1 MGSLARLEIQ
11 RLASV
16 GAVSGGGGGAAPG
29 IATIWPAVADWAA
42 LSTVAGPLRDG
53 DQVGVSSL
61 GSQASIGVALYDEA
75 NAEWALQ
82 FGMFA
87 SFADMTAFSEPII
100 AGALAG
106 VQESANNDETA
117 VRYQYESGWARTA
130 VNQPYVWALSDLV
143 TLDPSG
149 IGVTRTGDVGVF
161 GDWTYRL
168 TAPLALPN
176 GGSRAF
182 WVPAE
187 IYGRT
192 PVVAGYADG
201 SESVATV
208 AAQGL
213 TVLQSTGG
221 TVSSLGTEHRFLAGG
236 SAGGAAGFTFTAA
249 SANFY
254 VRADIR
260 AAFGSSGTWNGQ
272 VMIARG
278 DRAFTIAQTQLTS
291 TAVRSIDS
299 AGNPIARLIRTE
311 AFPGVASAHR
321 TYENLS
327 PNEVGY
333 SAGDLLASGGTALT
347 ANLARV
353 IVANGA
359 TPSSPATDFRTK
371 NVLFM
376 SYT

>member
-1 MGSLARLEIQ
+1 MAGLGISRGGIVAQ
-11 RLASV
+11 PA
-16 GAVSGGGGGAAPG
+16 GGGGAPPG
-29 IATIWPAVADWAA
+29 DATIWPAVADWAD

-53 DQVGVSSL
+53 DQVFVQSL
-61 GSQASIGVALYDEA
+61 GTGNSYGVARYDEGD
-75 NAEWALQ
+75 AEWVLLLGW
-82 FGMFA
+82 FN
-87 SFADMTAFSEPII
+87 SFANMEAFAEPIVT
-100 AGALAG
+100 GALAA
-106 VQESANNDETA
+106 VEASASDDETA

-130 VNQPYVWALSDLV
+130 NNQPYVWALSDLV

-149 IGVTRTGDVGVF
+149 IGVTRVGDVGVF
-161 GDWTYRL
+161 GACAYRL
-168 TAPLALPN
+168 TAPLALP
-176 GGSRAF
+176 GGGTRAF

-201 SESVATV
+201 SESNATV
-208 AAQGL
+208 ATQGL
-213 TVLQSTGG
+213 TVFETTGG

-236 SAGGAAGFTFTAA
+236 TAGGAAGFTFTAA

-254 VRADIR
+254 VRADVR

-272 VMIARG
+272 LFIAHGIRSF
-278 DRAFTIAQTQLTS
+278 AIAQTQLTS

-299 AGNPIARLIRTE
+299 TGNPIARLIRTE

-327 PNEVGY
+327 PNEAGY
-333 SAGDLLASGGTALT
+333 SAGDLLASGGTAVT

>member
-1 MGSLARLEIQ
+1 MAGLGISR
-11 RLASV
+11 
-16 GAVSGGGGGAAPG
+16 GGIVAQPTGGGAPPG
-29 IATIWPAVADWAA
+29 IATIWPAVIDWAD

-53 DQVGVSSL
+53 DQVFVSSL
-61 GSQASIGVALYDEA
+61 GSPASIGLARWDDGDA
-75 NAEWALQ
+75 QWALM

-87 SFADMTAFSEPII
+87 TFADMEAFSEPIVT
-100 AGALAG
+100 GALAG
-106 VQESANNDETA
+106 VQESANDDETA

-130 VNQPYVWALSDLV
+130 NGQPYTWALSDLV

-149 IGVTRTGDVGVF
+149 IGVTRVGDVGVF
-161 GDWTYRL
+161 GACAYRL
-168 TAPLALPN
+168 TAPLALP
-176 GGSRAF
+176 GGGTRAF

-187 IYGRT
+187 IYGRS

-213 TVLQSTGG
+213 TVFQTTGG
-221 TVSSLGTEHRFLAGG
+221 TVSSLGTEHQFLAGG

-272 VMIARG
+272 LFIAHGVRSF
-278 DRAFTIAQTQLTS
+278 AIAQTQLTS
-291 TAVRSIDS
+291 TAVRSID
-299 AGNPIARLIRTE
+299 ATGNPIARLIRTE

-327 PNEVGY
+327 PNEAGY
-333 SAGDLLASGGTALT
+333 SAGNLLASGGTAVT